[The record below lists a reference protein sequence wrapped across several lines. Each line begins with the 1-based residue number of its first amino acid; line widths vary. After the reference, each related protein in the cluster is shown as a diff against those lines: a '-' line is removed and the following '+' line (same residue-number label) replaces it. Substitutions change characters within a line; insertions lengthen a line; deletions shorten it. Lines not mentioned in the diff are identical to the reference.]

1 VWKKVLTLVAMPL
14 TVWLYPS
21 RVSAGRPTA
30 VPHHEP
36 VRGRGSAPMMPKEA
50 AKNVGV
56 PMPPPK
62 KKRPPVDPE
71 LIAKLKQKMKDQ
83 GMLEEKDEG

>member
-1 VWKKVLTLVAMPL
+1 
-14 TVWLYPS
+14 
-21 RVSAGRPTA
+21 
-30 VPHHEP
+30 
-36 VRGRGSAPMMPKEA
+36 
-50 AKNVGV
+50 
-56 PMPPPK
+56 MPPPK